1 MSKKKLFIVFEGVEG
16 SGKSYQSRKLYKNL
30 LKKGYSCILTREPGG
45 TESAEKIRNLI
56 LKDYFRKSIK
66 DKFHRYTDTLLYLA
80 SRNEHLQN
88 KILPALKQKKIVI
101 CDRFTDS
108 TIAYQVYGK
117 KINLNFINLIHK
129 FLLGSLKPDITFM
142 LNVDMKIA
150 MRRLNKRKVK
160 NRYDK
165 FPVSFYKKVQGAFL
179 KISRNRKN
187 YYVLNSS
194 NYNNKLEKKI
204 LTIVL
209 KKI

>member
-1 MSKKKLFIVFEGVEG
+1 
-16 SGKSYQSRKLYKNL
+16 
-30 LKKGYSCILTREPGG
+30 
-45 TESAEKIRNLI
+45 
-56 LKDYFRKSIK
+56 
-66 DKFHRYTDTLLYLA
+66 
-80 SRNEHLQN
+80 
-88 KILPALKQKKIVI
+88 
-101 CDRFTDS
+101 
-108 TIAYQVYGK
+108 
-117 KINLNFINLIHK
+117 
-129 FLLGSLKPDITFM
+129 M

-194 NYNNKLEKKI
+194 DYNNKLEKKI

>member
-150 MRRLNKRKVK
+150 MRRLNKRKIK

-194 NYNNKLEKKI
+194 DYNNKLEKKI

>member
-108 TIAYQVYGK
+108 TIAYQVNGK

-194 NYNNKLEKKI
+194 DYNNKLEKKI

>member
-45 TESAEKIRNLI
+45 TESTEKIRNLI

-194 NYNNKLEKKI
+194 DYNNKLEKKI

>member
-194 NYNNKLEKKI
+194 DYNNKLEKKI

>member
-88 KILPALKQKKIVI
+88 KILPALKQKK
-101 CDRFTDS
+101 
-108 TIAYQVYGK
+108 
-117 KINLNFINLIHK
+117 
-129 FLLGSLKPDITFM
+129 LLSVTGSRIQP
-142 LNVDMKIA
+142 
-150 MRRLNKRKVK
+150 
-160 NRYDK
+160 
-165 FPVSFYKKVQGAFL
+165 
-179 KISRNRKN
+179 
-187 YYVLNSS
+187 
-194 NYNNKLEKKI
+194 
-204 LTIVL
+204 
-209 KKI
+209 

>member
-129 FLLGSLKPDITFM
+129 FLLGPLKPDITFM

-194 NYNNKLEKKI
+194 DYNNKLEKKI